1 MDPDSSDEMVD
12 HVVDFFDRIAPHYD
26 AWAGGQHG
34 RVAARL
40 VDLAAPA
47 KNEQVLD
54 VGTGTG
60 LVAHLVAPRVKPGLV
75 FGIDLSENMLS
86 IARARQG
93 DGPKA
98 RVLPALGDRGDNPA
112 RQGGSPTARALPA
125 PGDRGDNPPRQGGS
139 PTARA
144 LPAPGDRGDNP
155 PRKNP
160 NVQFLG
166 MAAEHLVFRPE
177 TFDLVT
183 MGQALAYLADPTQ
196 ALAEAHRVLRP
207 GGRLAMSCQRR
218 SLNTRAQDLFFQ
230 GLAPLARR
238 HYLSLPRYS
247 SERSRFGEPDVLTQI
262 LEAAGFEVGRLTEMV
277 TGGRANDARE
287 WTELMAG
294 AGPLPYTLIRAL
306 GPRYRNELEAE
317 VEAAMAS
324 LGDPDDAFRYHHSY
338 VVVVARKR

>member
-1 MDPDSSDEMVD
+1 MILELSTTLMDPDSSDEMID
-12 HVVDFFDRIAPHYD
+12 HLVDFFDRIAPSYD
-26 AWAGGQHG
+26 SWAGGQHE

-40 VDLAAPA
+40 VDVAAPQ
-47 KNEQVLD
+47 KGEQVLD

-60 LVAHLVAPRVKPGLV
+60 LVAHLVAPRVSPGSV
-75 FGIDLSENMLS
+75 IGIDLSDNML
-86 IARARQG
+86 
-93 DGPKA
+93 
-98 RVLPALGDRGDNPA
+98 ALDR
-112 RQGGSPTARALPA
+112 SKK
-125 PGDRGDNPPRQGGS
+125 S
-139 PTARA
+139 
-144 LPAPGDRGDNP
+144 
-155 PRKNP
+155 K

-166 MAAEHLVFRPE
+166 MAAERLIFKPE

-183 MGQALAYLADPTQ
+183 MGDTLAYVSDPRD

-207 GGRLAMSCQRR
+207 GGRLAVSCHRR

-247 SERSRFGEPDVLTQI
+247 SDRARFGEPAVLPQI
-262 LEAAGFEVGRLTEMV
+262 LSAAGFETMRLTEMV

-306 GPRYRNELEAE
+306 GPRYRSELEAE
-317 VEAAMAS
+317 IEAAMAS

-338 VVVVARKR
+338 VLVVAKKR

>member
-1 MDPDSSDEMVD
+1 MNPDSSDEMVD
-12 HVVDFFDRIAPHYD
+12 HLVDFFDQIAPVYD
-26 AWAGGQHG
+26 TWAGGQHA

-40 VDLAAPA
+40 VDLATPA

-54 VGTGTG
+54 VATGTG
-60 LVAHLVAPRVKPGLV
+60 LVANLVAPRVNPGLV
-75 FGIDLSENMLS
+75 FGIDLSHNMLS
-86 IARARQG
+86 IARSHQA
-93 DGPKA
+93 K
-98 RVLPALGDRGDNPA
+98 
-112 RQGGSPTARALPA
+112 
-125 PGDRGDNPPRQGGS
+125 
-139 PTARA
+139 
-144 LPAPGDRGDNP
+144 
-155 PRKNP
+155 
-160 NVQFLG
+160 NVQFVG
-166 MAAEHLVFRPE
+166 MAAEHLVFRPH

-183 MGQALAYLADPTQ
+183 MGQALAYLADPTT

-207 GGRLAMSCQRR
+207 GGRLAVSCQRR

-247 SERSRFGEPDVLTQI
+247 SERSRFGEPDILPQI
-262 LEAAGFEVGRLTEMV
+262 LAAAGFDLIRLTEMV
-277 TGGRANDARE
+277 TGGRTNGARE

-306 GPRYRNELEAE
+306 GPRYRNELESE

-338 VVVVARKR
+338 VLAVARKR